1 MTHEVLWQELAA
13 ATPHGASGYLQR
25 RIRPDLPLDLFIGIE
40 RPSNRRL
47 LLLEVAESAVVG
59 VDEPPATRGVELRLN
74 LAAPGGR
81 AALELLLVDPAYEG
95 IFTVLTGDIVS
106 AVSGAATEGDAV
118 TAFVGRL
125 RRWGRFLERGS
136 PEGLGHEAQRGLY
149 GELWFIDHHL
159 FPALDGVAINAW
171 TGPEA
176 TAQDFQFP
184 GCAVEVKTTTAK
196 LPQHLAIASERQLDD
211 TGVAALFLV
220 HLSLDSRQDGRRTL
234 PVLIDDLRATLAGRE
249 SSAFLLEERLFAA
262 GYLDAH
268 RHRYERTTYAV
279 RTCQI
284 YRVREGFPRLVEAD
298 LPVGVGNVRYS
309 VAAAACTPFAVDID
323 EVLNIIRGG
332 DGK

>member
-1 MTHEVLWQELAA
+1 MTHEALWQELAA
-13 ATPHGASGYLQR
+13 AVPYGATGYLRR
-25 RIRPDLPLDLFIGIE
+25 RIRPDLPFDLFIGIE

-47 LLLEVAESAVVG
+47 LLLEAAESAVVG
-59 VDEPPATRGVELRLN
+59 VGEPPMTRGIELRLN
-74 LAAPGGR
+74 PAAPGGR
-81 AALELLLVDPAYEG
+81 AALELRLIDPAYEE

-106 AVSGAATEGDAV
+106 AVAGAATERDAV
-118 TAFVGRL
+118 AAFVGRL
-125 RRWGRFLERGS
+125 RRWGRFLERGN
-136 PEGLGHEAQRGLY
+136 PEGLGPEAQRGLY

-159 FPALDGVAINAW
+159 FPALEEVSISAW

-234 PVLIDDLRATLAGRE
+234 PALIDGLRATLAGRE
-249 SSAFLLEERLFAA
+249 SSAFLLEERLLAA

-268 RHRYERTTYAV
+268 RHRYARTTYAV

-284 YRVREGFPRLVEAD
+284 YRVREGFPRLVEDD
-298 LPVGVGNVRYS
+298 LPAGVGNVRYS
-309 VAAAACTPFAVDID
+309 VAAAACTPFAVDIGQL
-323 EVLNIIRGG
+323 LNIIREG
-332 DGK
+332 DG